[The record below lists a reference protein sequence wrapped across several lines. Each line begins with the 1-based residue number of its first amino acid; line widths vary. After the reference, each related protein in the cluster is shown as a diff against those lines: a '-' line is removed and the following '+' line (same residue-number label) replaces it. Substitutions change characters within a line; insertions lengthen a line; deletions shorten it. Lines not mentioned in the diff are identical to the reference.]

1 VPAYYS
7 SSTIEFL
14 HQPVS
19 AILGKLTAANARFGF
34 LTTETAQV
42 EAWQDEIDIL
52 ATALAQLHLRVPSSV
67 EWGILLEFPIP
78 RRQQRVDVILLAHDV
93 IFALEFKCGTS
104 DQHWAAMRQVEDY
117 ALDLSDF
124 HAPSHNRLIIPI
136 VVAPGEITTA
146 AIPTIHNVKPVSCA
160 SAARL
165 STVLLSEFSQYSRP
179 ESTQISLADWNH
191 GIYHPVPTI
200 IEAATALYAGMSVR
214 EITHSHAGAHNLTKT
229 TDFVLRV
236 VSEAQGNHQ
245 KIACFVTGIPGA
257 GKTLAGLNVVH
268 NPDVLGNGRP
278 ASVFMSG
285 NGPLVDILR
294 EALALDSARRTT
306 KSKKTARR
314 EVRTFIQNIHHFVH
328 DNLEREDNQP
338 PYEHAIVFDEAQRA
352 WNAHQNRRKYRKRS
366 QSWHISEPE
375 MVLKV
380 MDRHRD
386 WAVIVALVGGG
397 QEIHHGEA
405 GLPEWGRTLQAK
417 YAHWRIVA
425 SPEALQGAESVAGG
439 ILFQQDYRSLN
450 VTQDPSLHLNTCIRS
465 HRAARLTEWVNRML
479 AGDSAGAAN
488 ISQTFDSF
496 PILLT
501 RDLIDAK
508 TWLSQVTRG
517 ARRCGLVASSGAAR
531 LRAYGLETSKAIR
544 DAYSYPRWF
553 LAPRGDVRASY
564 QLETLATEFEIQ
576 GLELDRVGICWGGD
590 FTWNNYTQAWKA
602 AEFKGTKWTFAGAN
616 KRMVQTRNK
625 YRVLLTRAREGI
637 IIWVPKGD
645 ETDSTRDIVS
655 MDNTADY
662 LLQCGAV
669 PLTLHP
675 HQSV

>member
-14 HQPVS
+14 HQPES
-19 AILGKLTAANARFGF
+19 AILGELTAANARFGF

-42 EAWQDEIDIL
+42 EAWQDEIGIL
-52 ATALAQLHLRVPSSV
+52 ATALAQLHLDAPSSA

-104 DQHWAAMRQVEDY
+104 DQRWAAIRQVEDY

-124 HAPSHNRLIIPI
+124 HAPSHHRLIIPI
-136 VVAPGEITTA
+136 VVAPGEVATDE
-146 AIPTIHNVKPVSCA
+146 IPTIHNVKPVRCA

-165 STVLLSEFSQYSRP
+165 STVLLSAFSRYSRA
-179 ESTQISLADWNH
+179 ENTSIGLAEWNH

-200 IEAATALYAGMSVR
+200 IEAATALYSGMSVR

-229 TDFVLRV
+229 TDFVLGV
-236 VSEAQGNHQ
+236 VAEAQRHNQ
-245 KIACFVTGIPGA
+245 KVACFVTGIPGA

-268 NPDVLGNGRP
+268 NPEVLGDGRP

-294 EALALDSARRTT
+294 EALALDSARRTGRT
-306 KSKKTARR
+306 KKMARR
-314 EVRTFIQNIHHFVH
+314 DVRTFIQNIHHFVH
-328 DNLEREDNQP
+328 DNLERKDTQP

-352 WNAHQNRRKYRKRS
+352 WNANQNRRKYSKRS
-366 QSWHISEPE
+366 QLWHISEPE

-405 GLPEWGRTLQAK
+405 GLPEWGRALRAD
-417 YAHWRIVA
+417 YGHWRIVV
-425 SPEALQGAESVAGG
+425 SPEALHGGESVAGG
-439 ILFQQDYRSLN
+439 LLFEQDYRNLK
-450 VTQDPSLHLNTCIRS
+450 VTQSPSLHLSTCIRS
-465 HRAARLTEWVNRML
+465 HRAERFTDWVNRTL
-479 AGDSAGAAN
+479 AGKPSAAAAL
-488 ISQTFDSF
+488 IQQFDSF

-501 RDLIDAK
+501 RQLVQAK
-508 TWLSQVTRG
+508 RWLAENTRG
-517 ARRCGLVASSGAAR
+517 VRRCGLIASSGAAR
-531 LRAYGLETSKAIR
+531 LRAFGIETSKAIR
-544 DAYSYPRWF
+544 DAYSYPSWF

-564 QLETLATEFEIQ
+564 QLEAVATEFEIQ
-576 GLELDRVGICWGGD
+576 GLELDYVGICWGGD
-590 FTWNNYTQAWKA
+590 FTWNGGSQAWKA
-602 AEFKGTKWTFAGAN
+602 AEFKGTKWTFNAAN
-616 KRMVQTRNK
+616 KRIEQTRNK

-637 IIWVPKGD
+637 IIWVPEGD
-645 ETDSTRDIVS
+645 QSDSTRDIIS
-655 MDNTADY
+655 MNDTADY

-669 PLTLHP
+669 PLSTV
-675 HQSV
+675 S